1 MRHYIEFNNLNSL
14 YDLGLSIV
22 EEPKIP
28 ITEEIVEID
37 NGKTMRT
44 GEYKDLDLTLKF
56 RIRNPST
63 QIYDYLDT
71 IVDWITNFSFENND
85 LYISAFKDKVFKV
98 KKSAVKDPFTKY
110 SRYGFFTVDLVLEPF
125 RYLYREDIIML
136 KSPGVIFYR
145 GSYQGECKI
154 RVYGSGNVQLT
165 INRETLEIRN
175 IDEFIEIDS
184 KLKEIINKNG
194 KSVVDNT
201 NGNLLILS
209 RGTNN
214 IDWIGNVEKIEILPR
229 TAFK

>member
-28 ITEEIVEID
+28 ITEEFVEID
-37 NGKTMRT
+37 NGKTIRT

-56 RIRNPST
+56 RIRNPNT

-98 KKSAVKDPFTKY
+98 KKSTVKDPFTKY
-110 SRYGFFTVDLVLEPF
+110 SRYGFFTIDFVLEPF
-125 RYLYREDIIML
+125 RYLYREGIVTL
-136 KSPGVIFYR
+136 ETPTSIFYS
-145 GSYQGECKI
+145 GTYQGECKI

-165 INRETLEIRN
+165 INKETLEIKN
-175 IDEFIEIDS
+175 IDEFIDIDS
-184 KLKEIINKNG
+184 KLKEIVNKNG
-194 KSVVDNT
+194 KSVVNNT
-201 NGNLLILS
+201 NGNIFILS

>member
-14 YDLGLSIV
+14 YDLGLIIV
-22 EEPKIP
+22 GEPKIP
-28 ITEEIVEID
+28 ITEEIVEFE
-37 NGKTMRT
+37 NGKTIRT

-56 RIRNPST
+56 RIRNSNT
-63 QIYDYLDT
+63 QIYDYLD
-71 IVDWITNFSFENND
+71 IIIDWITNFSFENND

-98 KKSAVKDPFTKY
+98 KKSTVKDPFTKY
-110 SRYGFFTVDLVLEPF
+110 SRYGFFTVDFVLEPF
-125 RYLYREDIIML
+125 RYLYREDIITL

-165 INRETLEIRN
+165 INKETLEIRN
-175 IDEFIEIDS
+175 IDEFIDIDS
-184 KLKEIINKNG
+184 KLKEIINKDG

-214 IDWIGNVEKIEILPR
+214 IDWIGNIEKIEILPR